1 MDERFRGKGIWVGL
15 GALAIV
21 FLCLTLCGL
30 VSMLVVPRGMV
41 YAPPP
46 SGQEGAAPPPT
57 TYGYGPVGMG
67 HYGGGGP
74 LAFLFYGIGAIFR
87 LAFLG
92 LLLLLLLG
100 LVKRV
105 LWGHRHWG
113 QAYRCRPAEGEE
125 GEGKPYPGWGP
136 WAWHHH
142 GKRGGPP
149 HWWGPPPEPAD
160 RGEESGESYAEE
172 E

>member
-1 MDERFRGKGIWVGL
+1 MDERFRGKAIWVGL

-21 FLCLTLCGL
+21 FMCLMLCGFG
-30 VSMLVVPRGMV
+30 SMLAAPRGMV

-46 SGQEGAAPPPT
+46 AGEEGAAPPSLA
-57 TYGYGPVGMG
+57 YGHGPVGVG
-67 HYGGGGP
+67 RYGGSGP
-74 LAFLFYGIGAIFR
+74 FGLLFYGIGAIFR
-87 LAFLG
+87 LAFFG

-105 LWGHRHWG
+105 FWGHPHWG
-113 QAYRCRPAEGEE
+113 PASRCKPPEGEE
-125 GEGKPYPGWGP
+125 GEDRPYVGWGP

-142 GKRGGPP
+142 GKRGRPL
-149 HWWGPPPEPAD
+149 HWWGPPPEPID
-160 RGEESGESYAEE
+160 REDESGESYAEE